1 MKVAGPV
8 RYKGK
13 VTTWNSARG
22 FGYVTPA
29 GGGER
34 IFVHITAIADR
45 TRPPAEGDIVTYDL
59 TLDERKRPR
68 ATRVKKSTPI
78 SPSSQKARAS
88 TSNVAPLTVCSLFLL
103 IVATGTLAGRL
114 PPVIIGIYCIVSIVT
129 SLLYWLDK
137 SAARRGAW
145 RMQERSL
152 LFIGLVGGWPGA
164 VVAQR
169 VLRHKTRKQ
178 SFQLAFWGTAVLNS
192 IVLGWLLTDSGSSFA
207 KRILE

>member
-1 MKVAGPV
+1 M
-8 RYKGK
+8 
-13 VTTWNSARG
+13 
-22 FGYVTPA
+22 
-29 GGGER
+29 
-34 IFVHITAIADR
+34 
-45 TRPPAEGDIVTYDL
+45 TYDL

-78 SPSSQKARAS
+78 SPSSQRARAS
-88 TSNVAPLTVCSLFLL
+88 TSSVAPLIVSSLFILT
-103 IVATGTLAGRL
+103 VAAGTLAGRL
-114 PPVIIGIYCIVSIVT
+114 PPVIIGIYGVVSIVT

-152 LFIGLVGGWPGA
+152 LLIGLVGGWPGA

-169 VLRHKTRKQ
+169 ILRHKTRKQ
-178 SFQLAFWGTAVLNS
+178 SFQLAFWVTAMLNS

-207 KRILE
+207 KRMLE

>member
-1 MKVAGPV
+1 M
-8 RYKGK
+8 RHKGK
-13 VTTWNSARG
+13 ITTWNAARG

-34 IFVHITAIADR
+34 VFVHITAIADR

-78 SPSSQKARAS
+78 SRSSQKARAS
-88 TSNVAPLTVCSLFLL
+88 TSNVAPLTVSSLFIL
-103 IVATGTLAGRL
+103 IVAAGTLAGRL
-114 PPVIIGIYCIVSIVT
+114 PPVIIGIYGIVSIVT

-169 VLRHKTRKQ
+169 ILRHKTRKQ